1 MKLNKLNATY
11 PEFTKYLLDQQKQTS
26 SASSTPNNF
35 LYYNSRTRSIE
46 GVSMVSS
53 FTLHKLSATKSLTLL
68 TVSPQLAPTT
78 ITPTNNINFKPSSS
92 LLLIPPPQPKI
103 FYLPLPYSTS
113 TLSTTSS
120 IVSNNYFHQSKASL
134 LPFFH
139 QFIYTIKVNTNKDE
153 NLANK
158 LNEPSIEASRMRA
171 SLVRSICSQLDMSP
185 TSLRFNWIEMLQSNR
200 FESKTNDDDQDDE
213 KEEEEEEEEEG
224 QEVTSSEDYYDNN
237 TNSSTSSNVDDNEP
251 EFITEYVR

>member
-26 SASSTPNNF
+26 TSSSSSYSTSTPNNF

-53 FTLHKLSATKSLTLL
+53 FTLHKVSATKSLTLL

-78 ITPTNNINFKPSSS
+78 TTTPNNINFKPSSS
-92 LLLIPPPQPKI
+92 LLSPPPPKI

-113 TLSTTSS
+113 TPSTSS
-120 IVSNNYFHQSKASL
+120 LASNQYLHQSKASL

-139 QFIYTIKVNTNKDE
+139 QFIYTIKVNNNDDDDDDE
-153 NLANK
+153 NLADK

-171 SLVRSICSQLDMSP
+171 SLVRSVCSQLDMSP
-185 TSLRFNWIEMLQSNR
+185 TSLRFNWIEMLKSNR
-200 FESKTNDDDQDDE
+200 FESNDDQDDE
-213 KEEEEEEEEEG
+213 E
-224 QEVTSSEDYYDNN
+224 EVTSSEDYDNN
-237 TNSSTSSNVDDNEP
+237 TKSNDDDDDDNNEP
-251 EFITEYVR
+251 EFITEHVR

>member
-1 MKLNKLNATY
+1 MKLNKLNATHL
-11 PEFTKYLLDQQKQTS
+11 EFTKYLLDQQKQTLSS
-26 SASSTPNNF
+26 SASSAPNNF

-78 ITPTNNINFKPSSS
+78 ITPTNNIYFKPSSS
-92 LLLIPPPQPKI
+92 LLLIPSPQPKI

-120 IVSNNYFHQSKASL
+120 IVSNQYLHQSKASL

-139 QFIYTIKVNTNKDE
+139 QFIYTIKVMNNNADE
-153 NLANK
+153 NLADR

-171 SLVRSICSQLDMSP
+171 SLVRSVCSQLDMSP
-185 TSLRFNWIEMLQSNR
+185 TSLRFN
-200 FESKTNDDDQDDE
+200 
-213 KEEEEEEEEEG
+213 
-224 QEVTSSEDYYDNN
+224 
-237 TNSSTSSNVDDNEP
+237 
-251 EFITEYVR
+251 

>member
-11 PEFTKYLLDQQKQTS
+11 PEFTKYLLDQQKQSSSSHAS
-26 SASSTPNNF
+26 SAPNNF

-53 FTLHKLSATKSLTLL
+53 FTLHKVSATKSLTLL
-68 TVSPQLAPTT
+68 TVSPQLAPTAT
-78 ITPTNNINFKPSSS
+78 TPNNINFKPSAS
-92 LLLIPPPQPKI
+92 LLSPPQPKI

-113 TLSTTSS
+113 TPSTSS
-120 IVSNNYFHQSKASL
+120 LVSNPYLHQSKASL

-139 QFIYTIKVNTNKDE
+139 QFIYTIKVMNNNADE
-153 NLANK
+153 NLADR

-171 SLVRSICSQLDMSP
+171 SLVRSVCSQLDMSP
-185 TSLRFNWIEMLQSNR
+185 TSLRFNWIEMLKSNR
-200 FESKTNDDDQDDE
+200 FESNDDE
-213 KEEEEEEEEEG
+213 

-237 TNSSTSSNVDDNEP
+237 NTNSTSNDDDDDDNEP
-251 EFITEYVR
+251 EFITEHVR